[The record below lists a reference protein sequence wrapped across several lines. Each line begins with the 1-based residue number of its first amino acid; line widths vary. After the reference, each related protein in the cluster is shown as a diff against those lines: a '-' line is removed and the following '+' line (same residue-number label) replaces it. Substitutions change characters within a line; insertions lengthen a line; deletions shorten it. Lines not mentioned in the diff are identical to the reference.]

1 MKRLEPGGETFEATL
16 PSVTGNPGRVQLR
29 PVVLTIAFMVL
40 FFGIVGLA
48 LYLKPFG
55 DSPPSGKPELDIF
68 AAGPVKEFAPGT
80 ITYFQKEHLYLVH
93 FTDGAFLALYDLS
106 PGTQAEVGAGDAT
119 RLQCRAVLT
128 DSSGTEGSSLE
139 SFLGADVA
147 ARGFPSIGFVN
158 SCTGAIWDAEGA
170 HVGGPP
176 DGRLDRFPIAVI
188 NDIVRIDLGDR
199 RCDVSRI
206 PCLPTQ

>member
-1 MKRLEPGGETFEATL
+1 VKRFERSGETFEATL
-16 PSVTGNPGRVQLR
+16 ASVPGTPGRVHLR
-29 PVVLTIAFMVL
+29 PVLLTIAFMVL
-40 FFGIVGLA
+40 FFGVVGLA

-106 PGTQAEVGAGDAT
+106 PATQTAIGEGDAT
-119 RLQCRAVLT
+119 LLQCRAALT
-128 DSSGTEGSSLE
+128 VASATEGDSFE

-147 ARGFPSIGFVN
+147 ARGFPSTAFVN
-158 SCTGAIWDAEGA
+158 TCSGAIWDAEGT
-170 HVGGPP
+170 HVGGPG

-188 NDIVRIDLGDR
+188 NDIVRIDLADR
-199 RCDVSRI
+199 RCEATAS
-206 PCLPTQ
+206 PCSPTQ

>member
-1 MKRLEPGGETFEATL
+1 
-16 PSVTGNPGRVQLR
+16 VTGDPGRVQLR

-68 AAGPVKEFAPGT
+68 AAGPVKEFPPGT

-106 PGTQAEVGAGDAT
+106 PATQAEVGAGDAT

-128 DSSGTEGSSLE
+128 DASRTVGDPLDP
-139 SFLGADVA
+139 LVGADVA
-147 ARGFPSIGFVN
+147 ARGFPSTGFVN
-158 SCTGAIWDAEGA
+158 SCTGAIWDAEGS
-170 HVGGPP
+170 HVGGLA

-188 NDIVRIDLGDR
+188 NDIVRIHLGDR
-199 RCDVSRI
+199 RCETSEN